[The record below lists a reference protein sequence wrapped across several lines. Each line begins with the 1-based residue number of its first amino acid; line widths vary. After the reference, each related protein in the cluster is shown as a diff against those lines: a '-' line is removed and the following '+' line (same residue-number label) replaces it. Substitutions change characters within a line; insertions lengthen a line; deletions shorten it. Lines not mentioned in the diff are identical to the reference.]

1 MGLQFHFLAD
11 HWFFCIY
18 AWLRIRAFIIV
29 LMKVIKQQSFT
40 HRSAI
45 FSRRAM
51 PDGIGPLRPLPCITL
66 PCSWIL
72 VQINNLI
79 GHTNCKIIHTIT
91 NHKKSYSFSR
101 LVHFWIRFGIWPVK
115 LLSPIRLQKTI
126 KSCRL
131 IQSWTFNLCYN
142 YNNTSKTYKSFIVVS
157 FSNVA
162 GNYPVKLLEDRC
174 VKIIEIKYK
183 KKARILNNMY
193 IMNA

>member
-1 MGLQFHFLAD
+1 MGLRFHFPAD
-11 HWFFCIY
+11 HWFSCIF
-18 AWLRIRAFIIV
+18 AWSMIRTSIIV

-51 PDGIGPLRPLPCITL
+51 PGGIGPLRPLPCITL
-66 PCSWIL
+66 KCSRIL

-91 NHKKSYSFSR
+91 IHRKSYSFSR
-101 LVHFWIRFGIWPVK
+101 FVHFWIRSGIWPVK

-126 KSCRL
+126 KSWRL
-131 IQSWTFNLCYN
+131 IQNWT

-162 GNYPVKLLEDRC
+162 GNCPVK
-174 VKIIEIKYK
+174 
-183 KKARILNNMY
+183 
-193 IMNA
+193 